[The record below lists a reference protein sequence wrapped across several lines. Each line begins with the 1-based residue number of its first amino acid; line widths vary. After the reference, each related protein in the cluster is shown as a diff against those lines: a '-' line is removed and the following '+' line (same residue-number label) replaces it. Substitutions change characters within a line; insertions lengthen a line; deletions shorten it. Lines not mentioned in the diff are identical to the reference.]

1 MRDSKCELPI
11 KPRVSNP
18 VSKCDFKSATS
29 LEVKA
34 SSIISSCRI
43 CLSSLLDPAVLTC
56 GHRFCEKCLNQYWR
70 IRDKPDYIVCP
81 LCRACAFN
89 VDFAKKEERASTED
103 FRKVFTEMSNI
114 NNYNVNSALMLC
126 LELSVL
132 MPALYWLMKWLKLPL
147 LNLITNIH
155 NNLASRL

>member
-1 MRDSKCELPI
+1 MRDSKCDLLI
-11 KPRVSNP
+11 KPRVSNHI
-18 VSKCDFKSATS
+18 SKCEFKSATS
-29 LEVKA
+29 LEAKA

-103 FRKVFTEMSNI
+103 FRKMFTEMSNI
-114 NNYNVNSALMLC
+114 SDYNMNNAIILC
-126 LELSVL
+126 LKLSVL
-132 MPALYWLMKWLKLPL
+132 MPAFYWVAKWLKMPL
-147 LNLITNIH
+147 LDLFTNIH
-155 NNLASRL
+155 HKLISKP